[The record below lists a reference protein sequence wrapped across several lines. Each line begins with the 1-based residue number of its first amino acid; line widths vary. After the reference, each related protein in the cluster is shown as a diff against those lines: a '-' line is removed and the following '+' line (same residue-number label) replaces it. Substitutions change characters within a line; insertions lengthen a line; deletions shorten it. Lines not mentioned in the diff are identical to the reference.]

1 MIYIIIQKIMLIKDG
16 KVILFKADDVS
27 VENKDIRIENDIIKQ
42 IEDNIEPQANE
53 KVIDAS
59 NKVVMP
65 GLINTHAHITMSIFR
80 GTFEGCNLYTWLH
93 EKIWPIEAELTED
106 QVYDAT
112 MLSILEMI
120 STGTTCV
127 NDHYL
132 FSKKIR
138 QALEESKMRAV
149 LTRVLMDSD
158 GKEASEQRI
167 NEFIDLY
174 ETRDKNNNLITY
186 TVSPHSLYTC
196 SDALLEKSKELAIKY
211 NLPIHTHFL
220 ESIDEIEDIQ
230 KLHGEE
236 ASKVLK
242 KYFDGIHLIL
252 AHCVKLNDED
262 IEILKTLDCG
272 IAHNP
277 ISNFRLGCKIADTTK
292 YLKNGINVA
301 LGTDGQGSG
310 NNLDMFEAMKV
321 AALSQGGIYENEKFI
336 NSRDVLKMATINGAK
351 LLGLDKEIGSIEE
364 GKKADLIIVDIAPKL
379 DNIKMV
385 PNNDVISNLVYNTE
399 GRNVETTIVNG
410 EILMENRKFVNL
422 NVEKIIEKMKK

>member
-1 MIYIIIQKIMLIKDG
+1 MIYIIIQKIMLIKNG

-42 IEDNIEPQANE
+42 IEDNIESQANE

-93 EKIWPIEAELTED
+93 EKIWPIEAELAED

-127 NDHYL
+127 NDHYF

-385 PNNDVISNLVYNTE
+385 PNNDVISNLVYNIE

>member
-1 MIYIIIQKIMLIKDG
+1 MIYIIIQKFMLIKDG
-16 KVILFKADDVS
+16 KVILFKDNDVS
-27 VENKDIRIENDIIKQ
+27 AENKDIRIENDIIKQ
-42 IEDNIEPQANE
+42 IEDNIESQANE

-127 NDHYL
+127 NDHYF

-385 PNNDVISNLVYNTE
+385 PNNDVISNLVYNIE

>member
-1 MIYIIIQKIMLIKDG
+1 MIYIIIQKIMLIKNG

-42 IEDNIEPQANE
+42 IEDNIESQANE

-127 NDHYL
+127 NDHYF

-422 NVEKIIEKMKK
+422 NVEKIIEKIKK

>member
-1 MIYIIIQKIMLIKDG
+1 MIYIIIQKIMLIKNG
-16 KVILFKADDVS
+16 KVILSKADDVS

-42 IEDNIEPQANE
+42 IEDNIESQANE

-127 NDHYL
+127 NDHYF

>member
-1 MIYIIIQKIMLIKDG
+1 MIYIIIQKIMLIKNG

-42 IEDNIEPQANE
+42 IEDNIESQANE

-127 NDHYL
+127 NDHYF

-230 KLHGEE
+230 KLRGEE

-321 AALSQGGIYENEKFI
+321 ATLSQGGIYENEKFI

>member
-1 MIYIIIQKIMLIKDG
+1 MIYIIIQKIMLIKNG

-42 IEDNIEPQANE
+42 IEDNIESQANE

-93 EKIWPIEAELTED
+93 EKIWPIEAELAED

-127 NDHYL
+127 NDHYF

-211 NLPIHTHFL
+211 T
-220 ESIDEIEDIQ
+220 
-230 KLHGEE
+230 
-236 ASKVLK
+236 
-242 KYFDGIHLIL
+242 
-252 AHCVKLNDED
+252 
-262 IEILKTLDCG
+262 
-272 IAHNP
+272 
-277 ISNFRLGCKIADTTK
+277 KIARRRGKQSTK
-292 YLKNGINVA
+292 K
-301 LGTDGQGSG
+301 
-310 NNLDMFEAMKV
+310 
-321 AALSQGGIYENEKFI
+321 
-336 NSRDVLKMATINGAK
+336 
-351 LLGLDKEIGSIEE
+351 
-364 GKKADLIIVDIAPKL
+364 
-379 DNIKMV
+379 
-385 PNNDVISNLVYNTE
+385 
-399 GRNVETTIVNG
+399 
-410 EILMENRKFVNL
+410 IL
-422 NVEKIIEKMKK
+422 

>member
-1 MIYIIIQKIMLIKDG
+1 MIYIIIQKIMLIKNG

-42 IEDNIEPQANE
+42 IEDNIESQANE

-127 NDHYL
+127 NDHYF

-385 PNNDVISNLVYNTE
+385 PNNDVI
-399 GRNVETTIVNG
+399 
-410 EILMENRKFVNL
+410 
-422 NVEKIIEKMKK
+422 